1 MRRSRRAVIL
11 AAVFV
16 AAVIACTDG
25 GETYNFV
32 TDCTE
37 DFANDAGC
45 EGGNLPYTCASGSLP
60 SDTDPTLVCQGGS
73 GVANGDI
80 TFCCISSTDVQ
91 EEAGP
96 ACTQDSDAGGC
107 ATGMTTFEC
116 PSSTTPQTSDPTL
129 NCGQPTILSNGD
141 VSYCCSN

>member
-11 AAVFV
+11 AAVLV

-25 GETYNFV
+25 SETYNFV

-45 EGGNLPYTCASGSLP
+45 EGGDLPYTCASGSLP
-60 SDTDPTLVCQGGS
+60 TDTDPTLICQGGT

-80 TFCCISSTDVQ
+80 TFCCLSSTTVPQ
-91 EEAGP
+91 EAGS
-96 ACTQDSDAGGC
+96 ACTQDADAGC
-107 ATGMTTFEC
+107 AVGMTGYQC
-116 PSSTTPQTSDPTL
+116 SSSVSPQTSDTTL
-129 NCGQPTILSNGD
+129 SCGPATILSSGF